1 MRTIDYDDTEKGT
14 GSTETHRAVDEVMK
28 DRIDHEGS
36 EHIAF
41 EEGFASASGILPE
54 AAETGG
60 RTLEG
65 DRSDASRLDR
75 EPGSIRKQNPD
86 LADN

>member
-1 MRTIDYDDTEKGT
+1 MRTIDYDAEEKGT

-28 DRIDHEGS
+28 DRIAHEGS

-41 EEGFASASGILPE
+41 EEGFASASGVLPE

-65 DRSDASRLDR
+65 DRSDSSSINR
-75 EPGSIRKQNPD
+75 EPDSINKQNPG
-86 LADN
+86 LADG